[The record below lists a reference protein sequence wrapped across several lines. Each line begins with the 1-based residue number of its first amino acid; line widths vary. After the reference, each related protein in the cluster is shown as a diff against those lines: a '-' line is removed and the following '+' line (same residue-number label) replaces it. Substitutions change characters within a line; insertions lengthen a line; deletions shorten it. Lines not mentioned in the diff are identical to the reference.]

1 MCSRHESNIE
11 LTLHWRLEPLQA
23 RLNETHAWQADLT
36 EMQDEELEL
45 TLQQDKTELSLTYA
59 KLAEEHTVIE
69 YSLIVSVITY

>member
-1 MCSRHESNIE
+1 MRNLI
-11 LTLHWRLEPLQA
+11 
-23 RLNETHAWQADLT
+23 
-36 EMQDEELEL
+36 EL